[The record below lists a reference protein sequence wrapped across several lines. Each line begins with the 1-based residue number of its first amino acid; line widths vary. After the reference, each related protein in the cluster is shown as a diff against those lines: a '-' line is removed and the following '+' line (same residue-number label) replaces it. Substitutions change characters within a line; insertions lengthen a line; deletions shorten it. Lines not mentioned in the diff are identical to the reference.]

1 MRVRHVIGM
10 LTFAACVASA
20 GNAPPKAKPAMDEL
34 WRRGTCVLSSIVV
47 PAQKASRVPK
57 NLGGAKQ
64 IVGRPVSRAGGYRC
78 FVTAGDTLYVATDTR
93 LDVFDLASGKRTAS
107 FTPADGLPDAPI
119 DELVVDGPRVWA
131 VARTGL
137 GLVEGGKATAKG
149 LPQFRVAR
157 VVPARESVW
166 VVADSGTFVRDRT
179 GGAWRSLPA
188 LPTARTI
195 ASQLDRGIWQERWRS
210 ATGMMI
216 AQAAATGDRLWVVS
230 MGSLCRF
237 DGKWTQVSRDAW
249 TLAADG
255 EALWVLT
262 SKGVECYHGDKVTRY
277 GKEQG
282 LAEGRHRRIAV
293 TERAVWVATDGRPDP
308 KTKQYV
314 GGGLSRFD
322 RAKGTWS
329 AVTRINNLPV
339 TDISC
344 LAVRDGR
351 LWVSSL
357 VFAKLVVRSAH
368 PGMMHVRRAVPE
380 VTGVGIHHCD
390 LATEQWQSVN
400 CPHPEGQPR
409 QILGQRGKALAG
421 RLVPYRALAVAPGK
435 TRLIAMVEM
444 QDPTYY
450 GGRCHSV
457 VSLAQR
463 EAPGKPWAAAY
474 EDLTVQTGH
483 EGEQPDVLLL
493 SESHG
498 KRIVFAT
505 GQPRALYV
513 GVHGGRVWALGERAL
528 ACETDKPGTWNK
540 VAETQSRFYWDA
552 SAAVATKDTLWIGG
566 DAGTISRLDTETMD
580 CRVLACLKRRR
591 IERLAADGEGRLWVR
606 SRPAKVVLPTDLK
619 NVPAIEAKDVMVF
632 NGKTWQTPN
641 DGFPKTESLPW
652 SCKGNVLQRG
662 GQRVFLRGVFKPQPL
677 CEDGAGNV
685 WVKVYENLVRVPVGD
700 AK

>member
-1 MRVRHVIGM
+1 MRMCHVIGM

-78 FVTAGDTLYVATDTR
+78 FATAGDTLYVATDTR
-93 LDVFDLASGKRTAS
+93 LDVFDLAAAKRTAS
-107 FTPADGLPDAPI
+107 FTPADGRPDSPI
-119 DELVVDGPRVWA
+119 DELIVDGPRVWV

-149 LPQFRVAR
+149 LPQFRIAR

-166 VVADSGTFVRDRT
+166 VVADSGTFVQDRT

-188 LPTARTI
+188 LPTAKTV

-210 ATGMMI
+210 ATDMMI
-216 AQAAATGDRLWVVS
+216 AQAAAVGGSLYAVS
-230 MGSLCRF
+230 MGTLCRF
-237 DGKWTQVSRDAW
+237 DDKWTHVSRDAW

-255 EALWVLT
+255 DTLWVLT
-262 SKGVECYHGDKVTRY
+262 SKGVERYEGEKVTRY
-277 GKEQG
+277 GREQG

-293 TERAVWVATDGRPDP
+293 TERAVWVATDGRADP
-308 KTKQYV
+308 KTKRYV

-329 AVTRINNLPV
+329 SVTRINNLPV

-344 LAVRDGR
+344 LEVRDGR

-357 VFAKLVVRSAH
+357 VFEKLVVRSAH

-380 VTGVGIHHCD
+380 VTGIGIHHCD
-390 LATEQWQSVN
+390 LATEQWQSIN
-400 CPHPEGQPR
+400 CPHPKGQPR

-463 EAPGKPWAAAY
+463 EAPGKPWAAGRAAPLGVARQAHRVRHRPASGSLRRRARRTRVGTRRTGARLRDGQARDVEQGRPDAVAVLLGRHRCGGHQGRRLDRGRRRHDQPARY
-474 EDLTVQTGH
+474 EDHGVQRRRVPRRAAHPAPRRGRPGAPLG
-483 EGEQPDVLLL
+483 GEQGCQGAP
-493 SESHG
+493 
-498 KRIVFAT
+498 T
-505 GQPRALYV
+505 GRPVGRAK
-513 GVHGGRVWALGERAL
+513 GQGWG
-528 ACETDKPGTWNK
+528 
-540 VAETQSRFYWDA
+540 
-552 SAAVATKDTLWIGG
+552 
-566 DAGTISRLDTETMD
+566 
-580 CRVLACLKRRR
+580 RRR
-591 IERLAADGEGRLWVR
+591 PR
-606 SRPAKVVLPTDLK
+606 
-619 NVPAIEAKDVMVF
+619 
-632 NGKTWQTPN
+632 
-641 DGFPKTESLPW
+641 
-652 SCKGNVLQRG
+652 
-662 GQRVFLRGVFKPQPL
+662 
-677 CEDGAGNV
+677 
-685 WVKVYENLVRVPVGD
+685 
-700 AK
+700 